1 MKQKIKSLVFS
12 LLALTFVLLLS
23 GCGENA
29 TPYAT
34 NNNEGYTVSVKFD
47 ANGGTFTTN
56 TSVIV
61 DSFNT
66 EGKSEVA
73 LISPDDSRRD
83 NDAFTA
89 SKNGHFLAGWYRERI
104 ESVDENGVRTYEY
117 SGKWDFEND
126 VLKIDKNKEYSAD
139 EPALT
144 LYAAWVPLFEVEF
157 YSLDSGELIDTINY
171 NPTKSKSLLIPAW
184 DEETG
189 AIEMYDFPQR
199 DGYTYN
205 KAYFDAE
212 GTNELTGEELIHPGV
227 VNEDNAVASDSVLK
241 LYVDWTEGEW
251 YRIYNV
257 DQFKE
262 SASITGN
269 YELFADLDFT
279 NEIWPTTFV
288 YGNFSGVIKGNGHTI
303 KNVEITQ
310 TNNSKV
316 NAGLFGYLTD
326 TANISDVNF
335 ENISF
340 TIKAGTR
347 KVGTSYGLFA
357 GTISDS
363 ATISGVSILN
373 SHLQIDSSC
382 YFAVDDF
389 SIGLVC
395 GMGDYSKISTA
406 QIDCTAV
413 GDKPEDVNVT
423 VNGNVVTVDFKK

>member
-12 LLALTFVLLLS
+12 LLALTFVLLLT

-29 TPYAT
+29 TPYET
-34 NNNEGYTVSVKFD
+34 NNSEGYTVSVKFD

-66 EGKSEVA
+66 EGISEIA
-73 LISPDDSRRD
+73 LISPDDTRRD

-89 SKNGHFLAGWYRERI
+89 SKNGNFLAGWYKERI
-104 ESVDENGVRTYEY
+104 ETTDAEGNTVYTYA
-117 SGKWDFEND
+117 GKWDFEND

-144 LYAAWVPLFEVEF
+144 LYAAWVPMFEIEF
-157 YSLDSGELIDTINY
+157 YSLDSGELVDTMQY
-171 NPTKSKSLLIPAW
+171 DPTSEKQLLIPAW

-189 AIEMYDFPQR
+189 AVEMFDFPVR
-199 DGYTYN
+199 KGYTYN

-212 GTNELTGEELIHPGV
+212 GTNELTGETLAHPGT
-227 VNEDNAVASDSVLK
+227 VNKENGTATDSVLK

-257 DQFKE
+257 QQFIE
-262 SASITGN
+262 SASLTGN
-269 YELFADLDFT
+269 YELFADLDFEG
-279 NEIWPTTFV
+279 EIWPTTFM
-288 YGNFSGVIKGNGHTI
+288 YGNFGGVIKGNGHTI
-303 KNVEITQ
+303 KNVEATQ

-316 NAGLFGYLTD
+316 NAGLFGQLTD
-326 TANISDVNF
+326 SANISDLNF
-335 ENISF
+335 ENITF

-357 GTISDS
+357 GALSGS
-363 ATISGVSILN
+363 ATISNVNILN

-382 YFAVDDF
+382 YFGVDDY

-395 GMGDYSKISTA
+395 GMGDASKLATA
-406 QIDCTAV
+406 EIDCTAV
-413 GDKPEDVNVT
+413 GDDAHSVKIT
-423 VNGNVVTVDFKK
+423 VNGNAVTVDLES